1 MSVVE
6 SLIAGTNSLFAEECA
21 ALAERLR
28 RSTVQVR
35 DGRRGGGSGIIWR
48 PDGLIVTNAHVV
60 RGLGARVEL
69 SDGRAFDSVVVARD
83 TRRDLASL
91 KIQTDN
97 LPAAEIGDSDGL
109 HAGDL
114 VFAMGNP
121 LGIPGAL
128 TIGIM
133 QSHSLVDGRRRP
145 QWIQADVRIAP
156 GNSGGPLA
164 DALGRVIGVNS
175 MIVNGLAL
183 AVPSNAVERFL
194 RGRQD
199 KAYLGIT
206 FHPVRIP
213 GRQRAGYEHTNGLL
227 VLNVEANSPAEEAGL
242 MLGDLLYRANGR
254 ELGDPADLADALAEV
269 TSDRKLRLV
278 LTRGGRQVDCDVTVR
293 AIMAEAA

>member
-1 MSVVE
+1 MVE
-6 SLIAGTNSLFAEECA
+6 SLIAGTNSLFAEESA

-35 DGRRGGGSGIIWR
+35 DGYRGGGSGIIWR

-60 RGLGARVEL
+60 RGRGAHVEL

-91 KIQTDN
+91 KIQADN
-97 LPAAEIGDSDGL
+97 LPAAEIGNSDGL
-109 HAGDL
+109 RAGDL

-128 TIGIM
+128 TAGIM
-133 QSHSLVDGRRRP
+133 QAHSLVDGRRGP

-164 DALGRVIGVNS
+164 DARGRVIGVNS

-194 RGRQD
+194 LRRHE

-206 FHPVRIP
+206 FQPVRIP
-213 GRQRAGYEHTNGLL
+213 GRGQSGQEHNGLL
-227 VLNVEANSPAEEAGL
+227 VLKVEADSPADEAGL
-242 MLGDLLYRANGR
+242 MLGDVLHGANGR
-254 ELGDPADLADALAEV
+254 ELDDPADLADALADV
-269 TSDRKLRLV
+269 TSDRTLRLV
-278 LTRGGRQVDCDVTVR
+278 LTRGGRQVHCDVTVR

>member
-6 SLIAGTNSLFAEECA
+6 PLIAGANSLFAEECA

-60 RGLGARVEL
+60 RGRGARVEL
-69 SDGRAFDSVVVARD
+69 SGGRAFDSVVIARD

-91 KIQTDN
+91 KIQADN

-109 HAGDL
+109 RAGEL

-121 LGIPGAL
+121 LGISGAL
-128 TIGIM
+128 TIGII
-133 QSHSLVDGRRRP
+133 QAHSHIDGRRSP
-145 QWIQADVRIAP
+145 PWVQADVRIAP

-164 DALGRVIGVNS
+164 DARGRVIGVNS
-175 MIVNGLAL
+175 MIANGLAL

-194 RGRQD
+194 RSPQE

-206 FHPVRIP
+206 FQPVQLPRREQS
-213 GRQRAGYEHTNGLL
+213 GQERYGLL
-227 VLNVEANSPAEEAGL
+227 VLKVDANSPAEAAGL
-242 MLGDLLYRANGR
+242 MLGDVLHSANDRA
-254 ELGDPADLADALAEV
+254 LGDPGDLADALADV
-269 TSDRKLRLV
+269 ASDRKLRLV
-278 LTRGGRQVDCDVTVR
+278 LTRGGSQVDCDVTVG
-293 AIMAEAA
+293 AFMAEAA